1 MAASRVLVFLDANAL
16 IDLYLS
22 RPRLKKLSQVLAEIN
37 GQLVTS
43 VLSVELCSYISRKEK
58 DRGLKQLQ
66 DFMNG
71 IDILALADSTLSLS
85 FRIAQDEDL
94 EDALQVA
101 CALENAVDVFITG
114 DVKLA
119 KRYGHLLKIKL
130 ITV

>member
-1 MAASRVLVFLDANAL
+1 MLFITEVWPLQMWSNNLVTVGVGNLSGLDL
-16 IDLYLS
+16 CK
-22 RPRLKKLSQVLAEIN
+22 LKDCVLA
-37 GQLVTS
+37 LV
-43 VLSVELCSYISRKEK
+43 
-58 DRGLKQLQ
+58 
-66 DFMNG
+66 
-71 IDILALADSTLSLS
+71 DSTLSLS

-94 EDALQVA
+94 EGALQVA